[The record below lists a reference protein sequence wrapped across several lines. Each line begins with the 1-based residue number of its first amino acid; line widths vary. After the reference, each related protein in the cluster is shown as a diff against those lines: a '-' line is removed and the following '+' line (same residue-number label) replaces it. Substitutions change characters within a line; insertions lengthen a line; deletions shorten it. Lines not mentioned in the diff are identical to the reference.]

1 MIDFETRLKKL
12 KDRRQGTREL
22 VLLEKGYNSW
32 DSGDYRI
39 QESYEKLS
47 ESPGVRYAIGAMAA
61 VNSQSTQVSIDEGN
75 RVSDTLINLLKTAGI
90 NTSKRMQ
97 GSVALD
103 IHIEGHSDVD
113 MLIIC
118 EDTVLVQTPKLD
130 GSSCYASDTRPMV
143 DIVAEIRTKSEEKLI
158 SRYYEAEVDCTNGK
172 SISMEGGSLR
182 RKVDIVPSCWYHTH
196 EYQRTRLERDAGI
209 KIYNKKEHSLLGN
222 FPFKHIARVNERD
235 AQYSGS
241 LKKVVRLLKNIVAD
255 MPAYKKNKAKALTSY
270 DLAGI
275 AYHMDE
281 RLNIPSYMS
290 LALVEQSRDF
300 IGLLKSS
307 EAYRNT
313 LQVPDDT
320 RKIFDKDSKTEA
332 LEILSKEI
340 DDLAY
345 SIFKELRPALESYD
359 SDVITSKVII

>member
-1 MIDFETRLKKL
+1 MHD
-12 KDRRQGTREL
+12 
-22 VLLEKGYNSW
+22 
-32 DSGDYRI
+32 
-39 QESYEKLS
+39 
-47 ESPGVRYAIGAMAA
+47 YAIFGHDRAA
-61 VNSQSTQVSIDEGN
+61 IGRWLGFIAILAAGGVAQLT
-75 RVSDTLINLLKTAGI
+75 NLLANLTGWEAFTK
-90 NTSKRMQ
+90 
-97 GSVALD
+97 GS
-103 IHIEGHSDVD
+103 
-113 MLIIC
+113 
-118 EDTVLVQTPKLD
+118 
-130 GSSCYASDTRPMV
+130 
-143 DIVAEIRTKSEEKLI
+143 
-158 SRYYEAEVDCTNGK
+158 
-172 SISMEGGSLR
+172 
-182 RKVDIVPSCWYHTH
+182 
-196 EYQRTRLERDAGI
+196 
-209 KIYNKKEHSLLGN
+209 
-222 FPFKHIARVNERD
+222 ERD
-235 AQYSGS
+235 AQYSGN

-300 IGLLKSS
+300 IGLLKYS
-307 EAYRNT
+307 ETYRNT

>member
-1 MIDFETRLKKL
+1 
-12 KDRRQGTREL
+12 
-22 VLLEKGYNSW
+22 
-32 DSGDYRI
+32 
-39 QESYEKLS
+39 
-47 ESPGVRYAIGAMAA
+47 
-61 VNSQSTQVSIDEGN
+61 
-75 RVSDTLINLLKTAGI
+75 
-90 NTSKRMQ
+90 
-97 GSVALD
+97 
-103 IHIEGHSDVD
+103 

-118 EDTVLVQTPKLD
+118 EGTVLVQTPKLD

-158 SRYYEAEVDCTNGK
+158 SRYYEAEVDCTNSK

-235 AQYSGS
+235 AQYSGN

-300 IGLLKSS
+300 IGLLKYS
-307 EAYRNT
+307 ETYRNT

-345 SIFKELRPALESYD
+345 SIIKVLRPALESYD